1 MNEFRTECA
10 KIAAN
15 VVNLL
20 TEKNVQYGDSAFDP
34 IRMFSPLGPDAG
46 LRVRID
52 DKLSRLLRGN
62 ADMESDTDV
71 IDDLIGYFILLRM
84 SMDSNTITAG
94 SRNVDVI
101 RTMKHITID
110 IHEDLVAQAK
120 TGQTAFD
127 AQKTY
132 DKFQCS
138 TNYVGLLGEVVL
150 HKYLEESHTIKDDT
164 SITWV
169 NFEKPNYDE
178 ADFIIDGVTIDLKT
192 TYSDSMWMQ
201 KPKHD
206 IYIYAQ
212 MDKDDSR
219 MTLKGWLSKDDI
231 ESRMESGECNI
242 VHRAERIDWLFSHS
256 EMRDLRLLPYLN
268 MKKQNKFGGYGS
280 EIQSE

>member
-1 MNEFRTECA
+1 MTDFRTECA

-15 VVNLL
+15 AVNLVAG
-20 TEKNVQYGDSAFDP
+20 KNVQYGDSAFDP
-34 IRMFSPLGPDAG
+34 VHIFSHLSPDAG

-71 IDDLIGYFILLRM
+71 IDDLIGYFMLLRM
-84 SMDSNTITAG
+84 SMDKEAEEFAAG
-94 SRNVDVI
+94 SRTVDVT
-101 RTMKHITID
+101 REMLHVVID
-110 IHEDLVAQAK
+110 IDPTMLEDAIAIQFE
-120 TGQTAFD
+120 FD
-127 AQKTY
+127 SQKTH

-138 TNYVGLLGEVVL
+138 KNYIGVLGEMVL
-150 HKYLEESHTIKDDT
+150 NKYLTENKQANDEIE
-164 SITWV
+164 WV
-169 NFEKPNYDE
+169 KFVKPRFSE
-178 ADFIIDGVTIDLKT
+178 PDFIINGVTIDLKT
-192 TYSDSMWMQ
+192 TTNDSMWMQ

-242 VHRAERIDWLFSHS
+242 VHRAERMDWLFSHS

-268 MKKQNKFGGYGS
+268 MKKQNKFGGDGS